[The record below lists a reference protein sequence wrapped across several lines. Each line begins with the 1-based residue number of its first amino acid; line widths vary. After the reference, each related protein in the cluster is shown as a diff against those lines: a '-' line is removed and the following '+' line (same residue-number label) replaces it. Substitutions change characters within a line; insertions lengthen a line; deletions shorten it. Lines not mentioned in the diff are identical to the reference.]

1 MSRTPWS
8 DALLPKKCSDMM
20 DIRAIR
26 REMSYKC
33 NGRIYYPRFWL
44 EAAID
49 FLRAPEETVPSPLNS
64 YSYQHLVSCFIRAE
78 PSSAWGHRNE
88 WYVPGAVRKAE

>member
-33 NGRIYYPRFWL
+33 NGRIYYPGFWL

-64 YSYQHLVSCFIRAE
+64 YKQEHDPSRPDSERSWQRLVNGDHNMTTNTTA
-78 PSSAWGHRNE
+78 PH
-88 WYVPGAVRKAE
+88 P